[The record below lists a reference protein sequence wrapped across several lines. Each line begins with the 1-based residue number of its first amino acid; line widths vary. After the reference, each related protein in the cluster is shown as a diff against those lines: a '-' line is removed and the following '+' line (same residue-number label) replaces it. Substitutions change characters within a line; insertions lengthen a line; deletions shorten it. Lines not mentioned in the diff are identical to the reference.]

1 MNQKHLIW
9 ENASSLDILGV
20 TPSISKVLLFY
31 DDENAFVSENGTAG
45 YTIEVFC
52 PSATQEMADN
62 ILASVSNYAHKGFSA
77 SDVQLPPIAEMGD
90 WLSINGEWYRMCER
104 DLEFGPASLS
114 NVSAPAENDVDHEY
128 PYLTATQRALN
139 RKVTLGKSYYGTKI
153 DRANGLQIT
162 RTNADGT
169 ETSRAVMNS
178 DTLAFYDANGNPS
191 IYFDA
196 ATGKY
201 NFYGDVTVTGGSINI
216 NNNFVVDE
224 NGNVNMSGSIKL
236 SGVIEWGDNSPY
248 RSQFSVDGN
257 DWHDTMTDADYYRRD
272 SYDGGNTWG
281 DAYKFR
287 GHDGSD
293 AAVPSYIKSTYISK
307 TEIRSPIITGNDIRA
322 LGSFQV
328 GYGGAD
334 AFTGTGYMGYA
345 EGLGAGDVVTY
356 GVALSN
362 NGSLAEGDNYIIVTN
377 GGARIQG
384 GNNNV
389 FVSHDVVG
397 VVAASGA
404 VFRIKVGSKIFEF
417 TEDGLYI
424 DGTKIG

>member
-1 MNQKHLIW
+1 MNQKHLIG
-9 ENASSLDILGV
+9 ENASSLDVLGV

-31 DDENAFVSENGTAG
+31 DDENAFISENGTEG
-45 YTIEVFC
+45 YTIEAFC

-62 ILASVSNYAHKGFSA
+62 ILESVSGYAHKGFA
-77 SDVQLPPIAEMGD
+77 AKDVELPPIAEMGD

-128 PYLTATQRALN
+128 PYLTSTQRTLN

-196 ATGKY
+196 ETGKY

-216 NNNFVVDE
+216 NENFVVDQY
-224 NGNVNMSGSIKL
+224 GNVKM
-236 SGVIEWGDNSPY
+236 SGVIEWGDYSPY
-248 RSQFSVDGN
+248 RSQFSVDGKTN
-257 DWHDTMTDADYYRRD
+257 WHDVMTDADYYRRD
-272 SYDGGNTWG
+272 SHDAGKTWG
-281 DAYKFR
+281 NAYKFR
-287 GHDGSD
+287 GQDGADGSD
-293 AAVPSYIKSTYISK
+293 ADVPSYIKRTYISSV
-307 TEIRSPIITGNDIRA
+307 EIRSPTITGNEIRA

-328 GYGGAD
+328 GYGSTD
-334 AFTGTGYMGYA
+334 SFIGTGFMGYA
-345 EGLGAGDVVTY
+345 KGLGADNMVTY

-362 NGSLAEGDNYIIVTN
+362 TESLEDGDNYVIVTN
-377 GGARIQG
+377 GGARMQG
-384 GNNNV
+384 GYNSV
-389 FVSHDVVG
+389 FVSPDVVG
-397 VVAASGA
+397 LIAESGA
-404 VFRIKVGSKIFEF
+404 VVRITVGTKKFEF
-417 TEDGLYI
+417 TDNGLYI
-424 DGTKIG
+424 DGNKIG

>member
-31 DDENAFVSENGTAG
+31 DDENAFVSENGTEG
-45 YTIEVFC
+45 YTIEAFC

-114 NVSAPAENDVDHEY
+114 TVSAPAENDVDHEY

-178 DTLAFYDANGNPS
+178 DTLAFYDADGNPS

-196 ATGKY
+196 ETGKY

-216 NNNFVVDE
+216 NDNFVVDQY
-224 NGNVNMSGSIKL
+224 GNVKM
-236 SGVIEWGDNSPY
+236 SGVIEWGDYSPY
-248 RSQFSVDGN
+248 RSQFSVDGKTN
-257 DWHDTMTDADYYRRD
+257 WHDVMTDADYYRRD
-272 SYDGGNTWG
+272 SYDGGKTWG
-281 DAYKFR
+281 DAYQFR
-287 GHDGSD
+287 GEDGSD
-293 AAVPSYIKSTYISK
+293 ADVPSYIKKTYISQ
-307 TEIRSPIITGNDIRA
+307 TEIRSPTITGNEIRA

-328 GYGGAD
+328 GYGSAD
-334 AFTGTGYMGYA
+334 DFTGHGFMGCA
-345 EGLGAGDVVTY
+345 NGLDAGGNVTY

-362 NGSLAEGDNYIIVTN
+362 SESLEEGDNYVIVTDAGVRLQAGN
-377 GGARIQG
+377 AKIYSADGAVHI
-384 GNNNV
+384 
-389 FVSHDVVG
+389 VVG
-397 VVAASGA
+397 GTDL
-404 VFRIKVGSKIFEF
+404 KI
-417 TEDGLYI
+417 DANGVYI
-424 DGTKIG
+424 NNAPIA

>member
-1 MNQKHLIW
+1 MNKKHLIG
-9 ENASSLDILGV
+9 ENASSLDVLGV

-31 DDENAFVSENGTAG
+31 DDENAFISENGTEG
-45 YTIEVFC
+45 YTIEAFC

-62 ILASVSNYAHKGFSA
+62 ILASVSDYAHKGFSA

-114 NVSAPAENDVDHEY
+114 NVSAPAEKDVDHEY

-153 DRANGLQIT
+153 DRAIGLQIT
-162 RTNADGT
+162 KTNPDGS
-169 ETSRAVMNS
+169 ENSRAIMNS

-196 ATGKY
+196 DTGKY

-216 NNNFVVDE
+216 NDNFVVDQY
-224 NGNVNMSGSIKL
+224 GNVKMF
-236 SGVIEWGDNSPY
+236 GVLEWGAGSSPHKA
-248 RSQFSVDGN
+248 QFSTDGET
-257 DWHDTMTDADYYRRD
+257 DWHDTMSDEDMYKRE
-272 SYDGGNTWG
+272 SYDGGKTWSA
-281 DAYKFR
+281 AYKFR
-287 GHDGSD
+287 GQDGADGSD
-293 AAVPSYIKSTYISK
+293 ADVPSYIKRTYISSV
-307 TEIRSPIITGNDIRA
+307 EIRSPTITGNEIRA

-328 GYGGAD
+328 GYGSTD
-334 AFTGTGYMGYA
+334 SFVGTGFMGYA
-345 EGLGAGDVVTY
+345 RGLGADNTVTY

-362 NGSLAEGDNYIIVTN
+362 TESLEDGDNYVIVTN
-377 GGARIQG
+377 GGARMQG
-384 GNNNV
+384 GHNNI
-389 FVSHDVVG
+389 FVTPDVVG
-397 VVAASGA
+397 IEAASGA
-404 VFRIKVGSKIFEF
+404 VVRITVGAKEFEF
-417 TEDGLYI
+417 TEDGFYI